1 MDREIDDQEEEE
13 FNEDTKVVGTAELLV
28 RDTSFCK

>member
-1 MDREIDDQEEEE
+1 MDREIDDQEEE

-28 RDTSFCK
+28 RDTSLCK